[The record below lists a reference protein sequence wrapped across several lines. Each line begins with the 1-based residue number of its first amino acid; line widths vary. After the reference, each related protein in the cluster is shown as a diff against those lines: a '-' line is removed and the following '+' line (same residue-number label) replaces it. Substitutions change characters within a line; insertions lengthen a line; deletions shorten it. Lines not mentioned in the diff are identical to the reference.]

1 MHEDVTIIDLNGQTT
16 VVMNA
21 ANAHNR
27 TIQATGGGNY
37 TIVDTVANLS
47 TSNTFAGTNAADVI
61 ANVQNAD
68 KTISDTTLHAD
79 VTKVD
84 LNGQTGV
91 VMNKANVDGRTIQ
104 ATGGGNYTVV
114 DTVANLASITITGT
128 NAADVIANVQ
138 SGDKT
143 ISDTTLDTDVTKI
156 DLNGQEGVVMNKANA
171 HNRTIQATGGGN
183 YTIVDTVANLAS
195 ITLAGT
201 TASDVIANVQNG
213 DKTISDTTLDS
224 DVTIIDL
231 NGQTT
236 VVMDAANAHNRTI
249 QATGG
254 GNYTIVDT
262 VANLSSSNTFAGT
275 AAANVIANVQGGD
288 KTISDTTLHADVTII
303 DLNAQTTVVMDA
315 ANAHNRTIQA
325 TGGGNYTI
333 VDTVA
338 NLSTSNTFVGT
349 NAANVI
355 ANVQNADKTISD
367 TTLHADVTKV
377 DLNAQT
383 GVVMDAANAD
393 NRTIQATG
401 GGNYTIVDTV
411 ANLATNTRLLEQMQ
425 RMLSPMSKM
434 EIKQFLIQHCIQM

>member
-1 MHEDVTIIDLNGQTT
+1 MD
-16 VVMNA
+16 
-21 ANAHNR
+21 
-27 TIQATGGGNY
+27 
-37 TIVDTVANLS
+37 
-47 TSNTFAGTNAADVI
+47 
-61 ANVQNAD
+61 
-68 KTISDTTLHAD
+68 
-79 VTKVD
+79 
-84 LNGQTGV
+84 
-91 VMNKANVDGRTIQ
+91 
-104 ATGGGNYTVV
+104 
-114 DTVANLASITITGT
+114 
-128 NAADVIANVQ
+128 
-138 SGDKT
+138 
-143 ISDTTLDTDVTKI
+143 
-156 DLNGQEGVVMNKANA
+156 KANA

-201 TASDVIANVQNG
+201 NAGSIIANVQSG

-231 NGQTT
+231 NGQEG
-236 VVMDAANAHNRTI
+236 VVMDKDNAHNRTI

-262 VANLSSSNTFAGT
+262 VANLASITLAGT
-275 AAANVIANVQGGD
+275 TAANVIANVQNGD
-288 KTISDTTLHADVTII
+288 KTISDTTLDSDVTII

-338 NLSTSNTFVGT
+338 NLSSSNTFAGT

-355 ANVQNADKTISD
+355 ANVQGGDKTISDTTLHADVTRIDLNGQTGVVMDAANAHNRTIQATGGGNYTIVDSVANLSSSNTFAGTNAADVIANVQNGDKTISD

-383 GVVMDAANAD
+383 GVVMNKANVD
-393 NRTIQATG
+393 GRTIQATG
-401 GGNYTIVDTV
+401 GGNYTVVDTV
-411 ANLATNTRLLEQMQ
+411 ANLATITITGTAVADIIANVQ
-425 RMLSPMSKM
+425 SGD
-434 EIKQFLIQHCIQM
+434 KQFLIQH